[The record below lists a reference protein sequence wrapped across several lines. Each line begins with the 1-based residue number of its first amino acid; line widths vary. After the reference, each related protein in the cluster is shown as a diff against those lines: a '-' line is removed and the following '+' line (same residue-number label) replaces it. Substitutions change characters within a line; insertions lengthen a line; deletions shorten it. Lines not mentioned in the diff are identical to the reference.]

1 MKRHI
6 TVPLAALLLG
16 AAGFAVRLWERRTAY
31 DAVSGLTELS
41 LPAPILLLALTVAA
55 LALALVMARM
65 PHRTFD
71 GGYDEAFYAPSTLY
85 ITLVVLAAVTL
96 FAAGVLSFLDY
107 RDSVALY
114 STGFLQSKPSVI
126 QALLAA
132 LCILSGVCVLPVGKN
147 SYRGLGKGSFSAPL
161 LAPAFMSCLWLVAS
175 YLEESGNPDLMT
187 FVFGRMAAITAV
199 LALYYICSFSF
210 EKAKPGRTVFFSM
223 AAIFFSF
230 VSLADASA
238 LYLRMLGLFAILCLT
253 AQLAALCRNDEE
265 ARQPQHFTPE
275 VSTDEP

>member
-6 TVPLAALLLG
+6 TIPLAALLLG
-16 AAGFAVRLWERRTAY
+16 AAGFFVRMWERRSAY

-41 LPAPILLLALTVAA
+41 LPAPILLLVLTAAA
-55 LALALVMARM
+55 LVVAFVMARM
-65 PHRTFD
+65 SHRAFP

-85 ITLVVLAAVTL
+85 ITLVVLAALTL
-96 FAAGVLSFLDY
+96 FAAGVLTFLDY
-107 RDSVALY
+107 RDSITLY

-126 QALLAA
+126 QVLLAA
-132 LCILSGVCVLPVGKN
+132 LCVLSGICVLPVGKN
-147 SYRGLGKGSFSAPL
+147 NYRGLGKGRFCASL
-161 LAPAFMSCLWLVAS
+161 LAPAFMACFWLVAS

-187 FVFGRMAAITAV
+187 FVFGRMAAIAAV
-199 LALYYICSFSF
+199 IALYYICSFSF
-210 EKAKPGRTVFFSM
+210 EKPKPGRVIFFSM

-230 VSLADASA
+230 ISLADASA
-238 LYLRMLGLFAILCLT
+238 LYLRVLNLFAVLYLT